1 MGYGA
6 EKEKVEKKARKL
18 KVLLFCLVA
27 VGVLIAVFVAQ
38 AFSMETWKYNFKL
51 PKIGKRAT
59 GELRIH
65 LLDEEECGA
74 TVIELPDGKILL
86 IDGGKEGGE
95 SEKSLLRYLN
105 ALGVNRIDCLVVTSA
120 EENRCGGLD
129 KVLKYKEVERVY
141 LPEIAPVS
149 GSAYAKFYAT
159 LIKEKC
165 EREYFSRDTHLLPE
179 REEYGYSFTCLYP
192 CQADEDGAD
201 GNENTE
207 REDSAFYL
215 TYAGMNFLFSALDSE
230 TETLLARDD
239 GLGLF
244 QNRGVKLQHT
254 DFIKPLSKTYQPS
267 KGFLGYLGA
276 QQLVWQE
283 SGHKIVS
290 VDADGK
296 ATLTALA

>member
-179 REEYGYSFTCLYP
+179 REEYGYSFTCL
-192 CQADEDGAD
+192 
-201 GNENTE
+201 
-207 REDSAFYL
+207 
-215 TYAGMNFLFSALDSE
+215 
-230 TETLLARDD
+230 
-239 GLGLF
+239 
-244 QNRGVKLQHT
+244 
-254 DFIKPLSKTYQPS
+254 II
-267 KGFLGYLGA
+267 
-276 QQLVWQE
+276 E
-283 SGHKIVS
+283 SH
-290 VDADGK
+290 
-296 ATLTALA
+296 L